1 MSGEVVAENS
11 KGVEYIKHPLL
22 KENAVEG
29 RPYQA
34 LLFSNIIK
42 HNSLVVAPTGTGKS
56 VLALL
61 ATIHTLQNFGGLVII
76 LAPTLA
82 LIDQHTKFFRD
93 KTTFDPEKICSITG
107 KTPPNRRKQRW
118 VEDLRIVI
126 STPETLA
133 KDIQEGFV
141 KLNQCHLLIIDE
153 AHRNSQEYK
162 RIMNSIKQSRASGN
176 LHRILGMSAT
186 IPESKLLE
194 IMNLFDLE
202 HIEIQIASD
211 PEVANYTVKTQI
223 EPVIIPLPE
232 TWHQVIDELRA
243 LRAAALRGVSRY
255 HEFLGGELHEAASRS
270 ALIAALDHL
279 KQQSHL
285 NSEIRAKL
293 STRLAAAIKLDHALD
308 LFSRQGKTA
317 FLEFANR
324 LYKESSKTNKRLV
337 SSPRFQKAIEIVSA
351 LDQEHPKTRELLSIL
366 EKEQNAETILVFSKS
381 KQTVFTL
388 SKILKEQRIP
398 TNVLVGKRD
407 LSEKDRRRILENF
420 KSGKTRVLVS
430 SVVGEEGLDLGCDLV
445 IFYDAVASV
454 ISHVQRKGRLR
465 KHGKVL
471 FLLAKD
477 TADEAF
483 HYISRGEEQKMN
495 QAFRRLK
502 STSKDTLHKKG
513 SKTDE
518 SQQITDQ
525 ELKGTMTSDKKE
537 DFKEPMPLKRDPSQR
552 EDVMSTKIVIKIDPK
567 DADLTPPSDNAHQ
580 TKIELTPLSGP
591 SLKIDQIAIFRFKL
605 SDLLQELSRG
615 TLLPK
620 LMHSAKT
627 QEQCVIIL
635 EEYSLEI
642 LSQAK
647 IHMNAIFKTI
657 WSIVLDLNISV
668 IPSNSTNET
677 KQLIEQLI
685 KHQESIKEV
694 SDLKTHQEKL
704 MTALP
709 GVSTLLAKRLLA
721 AYSSPLNVF
730 KLSNEQLQATSGI
743 GKEKSQTIHTLLNS
757 AYENSD

>member
-1 MSGEVVAENS
+1 
-11 KGVEYIKHPLL
+11 
-22 KENAVEG
+22 
-29 RPYQA
+29 
-34 LLFSNIIK
+34 
-42 HNSLVVAPTGTGKS
+42 
-56 VLALL
+56 
-61 ATIHTLQNFGGLVII
+61 
-76 LAPTLA
+76 
-82 LIDQHTKFFRD
+82 
-93 KTTFDPEKICSITG
+93 
-107 KTPPNRRKQRW
+107 
-118 VEDLRIVI
+118 
-126 STPETLA
+126 
-133 KDIQEGFV
+133 
-141 KLNQCHLLIIDE
+141 
-153 AHRNSQEYK
+153 
-162 RIMNSIKQSRASGN
+162 
-176 LHRILGMSAT
+176 
-186 IPESKLLE
+186 
-194 IMNLFDLE
+194 
-202 HIEIQIASD
+202 
-211 PEVANYTVKTQI
+211 
-223 EPVIIPLPE
+223 
-232 TWHQVIDELRA
+232 
-243 LRAAALRGVSRY
+243 
-255 HEFLGGELHEAASRS
+255 
-270 ALIAALDHL
+270 LIAALDHL
-279 KQQSHL
+279 KQQSKL
-285 NSEIRAKL
+285 KSEIRAKL

-366 EKEQNAETILVFSKS
+366 EKEQNAETVLVFSKS

-388 SKILKEQRIP
+388 AKILKEHGIP

-407 LSEKDRRRILENF
+407 LPEKDRTRILENF

-495 QAFRRLK
+495 RAFRRIK
-502 STSKDTLHKKG
+502 STPKYILHRKV

-518 SQQITDQ
+518 TEQITDG
-525 ELKGTMTSDKKE
+525 ELNRTMTSDNQEK
-537 DFKEPMPLKRDPSQR
+537 FKESMSLKRDPPLR
-552 EDVMSTKIVIKIDPK
+552 EDMMRSKIVIKIDPK
-567 DADLTPPSDNAHQ
+567 EGELAPPSDKAHQ
-580 TKIELTPLSGP
+580 IKIELTPLGGP
-591 SLKIDQIAIFRFKL
+591 SLKIDQIAVFRFKL
-605 SDLLQELSRG
+605 SVLLQELSRG

-627 QEQCVIIL
+627 HESCVIIL

-642 LSQAK
+642 LNQAK
-647 IHMNAIFKTI
+647 IHMNAVFKTI

-668 IPSNSTNET
+668 IPSNSTTET
-677 KQLIEQLI
+677 KQLIVQLI
-685 KHQESIKEV
+685 KHQVSIKEV
-694 SDLKTHQEKL
+694 SDLKKNQETL
-704 MTALP
+704 VTALP

-743 GKEKSQTIHTLLNS
+743 GKEKSQTIHTLLNRS
-757 AYENSD
+757 YDNSD